1 MKKRLVSLLIA
12 ALVIALLVPFTV
24 LANGTH
30 TADGDINLAT
40 GDLASKTLDAD
51 GYSWDAATNTLTIQ
65 DLTVTGSIVIPNKDT
80 TIIVKGTCVVNSQI
94 VRTDANAEPVTLKG
108 EPGATLSANVS
119 VPGPL
124 IVKDLEIVSGE
135 LHNASV
141 GLTGQLTLD
150 NSTVNILDLG
160 WSTDGGIK
168 LINSKLTVDPNGMIG
183 SFRTEK
189 IEMDKDSQIISKV
202 NMSNYGH
209 FDVSDVETLND
220 YISEPVGG
228 KFAKSAPFPGAADT
242 YLTVVDKDGNMAHSF
257 ILKAPKAQHTV
268 DVTADPANVG
278 SVTGSGTFDEGTSVT
293 VKAVANDGYHFVK
306 WTENGATVNE
316 NANYTF
322 SVDKNRS
329 LVAVFEKDSVTPPLP
344 PQEVK
349 PTPKPANKGNTS
361 SAKVTPAATNDP
373 SNIALFGVM
382 AVLGATGTAG
392 IVYKKRKSIEN

>member
-12 ALVIALLVPFTV
+12 TLVIALLVPFTV

-30 TADGDINLAT
+30 TVDGDINLTT

-80 TIIVKGTCVVNSQI
+80 TVIVKGTCVVNSQI

-108 EPGATLSANVS
+108 EPGATLNAIVS

-124 IVKDLEIVSGE
+124 TVKDLEIVSGE

-141 GLTGQLTLD
+141 GLTGQLILD

-209 FDVSDVETLND
+209 FDVSDVEALND

-228 KFAKSAPFPGAADT
+228 RFAKAAPFQGAADT
-242 YLTVVDKDGNMAHSF
+242 YLTVVDKDGNMAYSF
-257 ILKAPKAQHTV
+257 ILKAPKAQYTV

-278 SVTGSGTFDEGTSVT
+278 SVTGNGTFDEGTSVT

-306 WTENGATVNE
+306 WTENGATVSE
-316 NANYTF
+316 NADYTF

-329 LVAVFEKDSVTPPLP
+329 LVAVFEKDSVTPPP
-344 PQEVK
+344 PSQEVT
-349 PTPKPANKGNTS
+349 PTPKPANKADTS